1 MQFNSKFEM
10 LIEVHEKMLELQVE
24 SNEEVGLGD
33 IDRKIFIF
41 RHKDNWLK
49 NVIEVWSNVVILVK

>member
-10 LIEVHEKMLELQVE
+10 LIEVHEKILELQVE
-24 SNEEVGLGD
+24 SNEEVGFGD

-41 RHKDNWLK
+41 RHKDNWLN
-49 NVIEVWSNVVILVK
+49 NVIEV

>member
-1 MQFNSKFEM
+1 M

-49 NVIEVWSNVVILVK
+49 NVIEV